1 MLEHILV
8 PLDGSHRDEQIL
20 PMVARL
26 ARAAHAKVT
35 LITIIAVP
43 SEYYAYPMW
52 SGPVPANMVDRDAQ
66 EAEEHLKHLKQSA
79 LLSDL
84 EVDTSVFSGFPVQE
98 LEDAIEREHVDLVM
112 MCSHGDV
119 GFKRLILGSVAQ
131 QMVRHSSVPV
141 LILKE
146 QRQGQPMLG
155 KGTPFQFTVALD
167 GSHGAE
173 SVLKIAAT
181 LSALLSFPEPG
192 KLHLLRVVQPIYSV
206 SPQGNETVSQANV
219 KAMEDAEAYLQDV
232 TKRILLQMVP
242 DTLLDIS
249 MSVRTDEDVA
259 TTLMQVAR
267 EDEARMMGP
276 SSGIALATHS
286 RHGVP
291 RWLQGSVTEHVLGHT
306 SSPLLIVH
314 QEEASAA
321 NDEHDQHAP
330 TAEDAE
336 HPEHGY
342 HPFAMF

>member
-1 MLEHILV
+1 MLGHILV

-26 ARAAHAKVT
+26 ARAAHARVT
-35 LITIIAVP
+35 LITIIALP

-52 SGPVPANMVDRDAQ
+52 SGPVPANMVERDAQ
-66 EAEEHLKHLKQSA
+66 EAEEHLKHLKQSQM
-79 LLSDL
+79 LRDL
-84 EVDTSVFSGFPVQE
+84 EVTISVFSGFPVQE

-119 GFKRLILGSVAQ
+119 GFKRLVLGSVAQ

-155 KGTPFQFTVALD
+155 KGMPFQFTVALD
-167 GSHGAE
+167 GSPGAE
-173 SVLKIAAT
+173 SVLHIAAT
-181 LSALLSFPEPG
+181 LSALLSAPEPG
-192 KLHLLRVVQPIYSV
+192 KLHLLRVVQPIYAV
-206 SPQGNETVSQANV
+206 APQGNETVSQANV
-219 KAMEDAEAYLQDV
+219 KAMEEAEAYLQDV
-232 TKRILLQMVP
+232 TKRILLQLMP
-242 DTLLDIS
+242 DTLLDIT

-259 TTLMQVAR
+259 TALMQVAR

-276 SSGIALATHS
+276 SGGIALATHG

-291 RWLQGSVTEHVLGHT
+291 RWLLGSVTEHVLGHA
-306 SSPLLIVH
+306 SFPLLIVR
-314 QEEASAA
+314 QETVEPQ
-321 NDEHDQHAP
+321 EGHGEQ
-330 TAEDAE
+330 
-336 HPEHGY
+336 PEHHEHAY